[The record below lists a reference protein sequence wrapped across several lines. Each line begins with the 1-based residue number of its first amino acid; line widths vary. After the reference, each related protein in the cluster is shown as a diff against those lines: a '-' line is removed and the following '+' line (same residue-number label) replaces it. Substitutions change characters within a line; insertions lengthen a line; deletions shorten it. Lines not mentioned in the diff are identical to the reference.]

1 MMEIRVRWSR
11 AQFDEDGQPV
21 TSGLWI
27 PDNPINREL
36 AERMV
41 RAGDEVYGEGT
52 HWLEEREA

>member
-11 AQFDEDGQPV
+11 AQFDEDGEPV
-21 TSGLWI
+21 TGGLWI